1 MKIHGVA
8 ASRGIA
14 EGMCVLYQDELSFR
28 DDEKVI
34 LVTDFLPPSV
44 ASLDPAIVG
53 IVTED
58 GGILSH
64 AACIAREVGIPCI
77 VGVENAIEQ
86 LADKFITINGGEGEI
101 YV

>member
-1 MKIHGVA
+1 MKVYGVA

-14 EGMCVLYQDELSFR
+14 EGKCVLYQDDISFR
-28 DDEKVI
+28 GDEKVI

-44 ASLDPAIVG
+44 ASLDPAVVG

-77 VGVENAIEQ
+77 VGVENAIE
-86 LADKFITINGGEGEI
+86 LLEDKFITMNGGEGEI